1 MDAVEVEELDRTCP
15 NSLHLFPASVRQPL
29 RNMVED
35 VCPRRTVK
43 RRLSASQFQANN
55 LEHLKMLSNMGI
67 TILTSADGRIQL
79 LHTFSNARTVQDAEE
94 GLMFMQEMVELSRR
108 QAKESETR
116 PEAVTYLRKDI
127 EGFKEVTLIGG
138 PAQFGPKLRGNSK
151 IIGKPVLTEPAE
163 GCDTLTNAK
172 MIEGNIALVSRGN
185 CMFIEKAK
193 IIQEAGALAGIV
205 LDTTIGSSSTTSP
218 MFAMSGDGTTT
229 DEIKI
234 PFVFLFNTEATELVR
249 AIIDSENDI
258 VVTIGKLYLL

>member
-1 MDAVEVEELDRTCP
+1 MEELDRTCP

-35 VCPRRTVK
+35 VCPRRTIK

-55 LEHLKMLSNMGI
+55 LDHLKMLSNMGI

-94 GLMFMQEMVELSRR
+94 GLMFMQEMVELSKR

-116 PEAVTYLRKDI
+116 PIGVTYSRKDI
-127 EGFKEVTLIGG
+127 ENFKDVTLIGG
-138 PAQFGPKLRGNSK
+138 PAQFGSKSRNNNK
-151 IIGKPVLTEPAE
+151 IIGKPVLTEPPE
-163 GCDTLTNAK
+163 GCDTLTNIK
-172 MIEGNIALVSRGN
+172 MIKGNIALVSRGN

-205 LDTTIGSSSTTSP
+205 LDTTIGSSSSTSP
-218 MFAMSGDGTTT
+218 MFAMSGDGTTNDDIT
-229 DEIKI
+229 I

-258 VVTIGKLYLL
+258 IVTIGNFSFNNN